1 MKKSLKHI
9 LSILTCV
16 TLTAALAFPVQAA
29 GVSSIRVGSYKGN
42 TLAVGER
49 SGLILA
55 PVGTEYTVTSS
66 DPGTVAVEQVM
77 GFWVAVGKEEGT
89 AEIIAVD
96 RAGA

>member
-29 GVSSIRVGSYKGN
+29 EVSSIRMGSYKGN

-49 SGLILA
+49 SGLIPA
-55 PVGTEYTVTSS
+55 PVGTEYTVASS

-77 GFWVAVGKEEGT
+77 GFWVGGNRG
-89 AEIIAVD
+89 D
-96 RAGA
+96 HRR

>member
-1 MKKSLKHI
+1 MKNSLKHI

-29 GVSSIRVGSYKGN
+29 GVSSIRMGSYKGN

-55 PVGTEYTVTSS
+55 PVGTEYTVIPMDLDRTSPHS
-66 DPGTVAVEQVM
+66 QMCPPLKPQSGQWRTGGILPA
-77 GFWVAVGKEEGT
+77 T
-89 AEIIAVD
+89 S
-96 RAGA
+96 RR